1 MASEQTAASKRG
13 LLATRGRKIA
23 AAIGAAFLATL
34 GAGLGARALNSAE
47 SATKNAL
54 GGSEAALDVRVV
66 EPDTFP
72 VGHPYAPY
80 YVIPKSE
87 LSGPEKLDHSEL
99 EGNQPFDFAY
109 AQRHQAVPGSPEIV
123 RLQFRARGDEPVT
136 INDIKIDVVQRSAPL
151 DGWYIAQ
158 PGCGGLVVKI
168 AEVDLDTPTPTV
180 RYIGQGAPEENITLF
195 VTRTDIEVI
204 ELQVGTEKSMVDWTA
219 EVFYSGPDGDG
230 SVTVDDDGRPFRVT
244 TETGSDAYT
253 VTGFP
258 NIKIVRE
265 HSWDA
270 NGIFAC

>member
-1 MASEQTAASKRG
+1 MASEKTAASKTG
-13 LLATRGRKIA
+13 LCVTRGRKIA
-23 AAIGAAFLATL
+23 ASIGAAFLASL
-34 GAGLGARALNSAE
+34 GAGLGALALNSAG

-66 EPDTFP
+66 EPDTYP

-80 YVIPKSE
+80 YVIPKGE
-87 LSGPEKLDHSEL
+87 LSGPDNLDPSEL

-136 INDIKIDVVQRSAPL
+136 IDDIKIDVVQRSAPL

-158 PGCGGLVVKI
+158 PGCGGLVVKV
-168 AEVDLDTPTPTV
+168 AGGRSRHAHPNGEV
-180 RYIGQGAPEENITLF
+180 IGQAEENITLF
-195 VTRTDIEVI
+195 VTSTDIEVI

-230 SVTVDDDGRPFRVT
+230 SITVDDHGRPFRVT
-244 TETGSDAYT
+244 TETRSDAYT

-265 HSWDA
+265 PSWDA